1 MVLAL
6 MQQKNIFAYA
16 VQETWKRGD
25 ALYEKYGFLVIQHG
39 SDVQPSKGHPSGG
52 VAIILSP
59 DARKAWIAAGSSV
72 YISVIEFLLL
82 N

>member
-39 SDVQPSKGHPSGG
+39 PDVQPSFWRSRYYSQPRRQKGLDCSR
-52 VAIILSP
+52 IQYLTF
-59 DARKAWIAAGSSV
+59 R
-72 YISVIEFLLL
+72 
-82 N
+82 